1 MALRESCRSK
11 ISRFRKGHEIV
22 QQDDDGDDD
31 GDDDK
36 DDDDDDD
43 EDDDD
48 DDDDDDD
55 GGMNAAFKAGQSV
68 QLHFLRRKKFEGP
81 ILQS

>member
-1 MALRESCRSK
+1 MALRGTCRSK

-31 GDDDK
+31 GGDDK
-36 DDDDDDD
+36 DDDDV
-43 EDDDD
+43 
-48 DDDDDDD
+48 DDDDDD